1 MFREISFIMN
11 ERSLFETVWKTACV
25 SIKEHTEMNSIYR
38 DIFRAIHEGR
48 WLSIEYRN
56 KEGQISRYWIGI
68 YDLNAAKR
76 TLKVEG
82 LHLSRYTTE
91 TFDLIYIDSILSS
104 SIVEGSYCPV
114 NEELVQDIYLNPHK
128 YKELFEHPVN
138 LKILNYLEMC
148 NRMDAVPYY
157 SDFELIRFLDRESFH
172 GEAYPLSE
180 EQFRMIV
187 KNFQHRTQEK
197 RSREGKL
204 KLQQLAMNVLSIHT
218 PRGLYVLAYRKLQLD
233 VKQRTLRPDDEIV
246 ICTEYTLDGVKEN
259 VRKFLDAEEY
269 DLLKDFEQN
278 QELIKE
284 CITNHS
290 RQVLGVDDM
299 PYMIGLGMDIILD
312 LHKEY
317 ESVIEMYR
325 KQQVTAPIR
334 AFFGEMVSKPIRRK
348 AYPIVLADQKVNLD
362 QLLAINN
369 AMKYPVAYIQG
380 PPGTGKTST
389 IINTI
394 VTAFF
399 NEKTVLFV
407 SYNNHPINGVVE
419 KLLGMRYQDKTIP
432 FPVLRLGNSE
442 KMQEALE
449 HIRAVYEQ
457 ARGIKV
463 YESTLDRNRDDRIE
477 RAKRLSGLLR
487 RYEELLDLEER
498 KETISRVLEYE
509 NDQKLSFQMLP
520 FQADLQGRQM
530 EQVMRRMEK
539 IGATTWKSSGFPG
552 KDGHADWQTE
562 DDTRWGFIEE
572 EAFSLLD
579 GNVEELKKYLYYT
592 SARYI
597 KKIDSP
603 RHKELKEIIQN
614 ENKKARLED
623 FSRYLGKKENIKK
636 LQEIFP
642 IVATTCISAHKL
654 GEPVSMF
661 DMVIMDEASQC
672 NTAVSLVPILRGS
685 SLMMVGDP
693 QQLNPVIQLEEMVN
707 QKLRKKY
714 NISDEYDYRKN
725 SIYKTFL
732 ACDAVSDEI
741 LLHYH
746 YRCHEKIIGFN
757 NKKYYNE
764 KLCIK
769 TKSREQEP
777 LLYIDVKDSQSS
789 GKNTAPGEVEE
800 IINYAARNKDKTIG
814 VITPFVNQKKLLEE
828 AVQKAHLTNVGC
840 GTVHAFQGDEK
851 DIVLFSTALT
861 AQTQAGTYEW
871 LKNNK
876 ELINVA
882 TSRARDKLVI
892 LSDME
897 NLRRLHQRNGE
908 DDLYELV
915 QYTKQNGKS
924 QVTQKKANSRALGV
938 KPFSSAT
945 EEAFLK
951 NLNHALENIW
961 LSQSRFQVQYGVDI
975 TAVLPQGEN
984 WDGLFYSQQFDFV
997 VYEQQDGQE
1006 APVLAIELGGRE
1018 HLEEEIVRQREKQKQ
1033 EICQMFGLQVIRV
1046 ENSYARRYNHIK
1058 EILVNFFSKRR

>member
-1 MFREISFIMN
+1 MN
-11 ERSLFETVWKTACV
+11 T
-25 SIKEHTEMNSIYR
+25 IYR
-38 DIFRAIHEGR
+38 DIFRAIHEGK

-56 KEGQISRYWIGI
+56 KEHQISKYWIGI
-68 YDLNAAKR
+68 YNLNPAKR

-82 LHLSRYTTE
+82 LHLGRYTTE
-91 TFDLIYIDSILSS
+91 TFDVIYIDSILSS

-114 NEELVQDIYLNPHK
+114 NQELVRDIYLNPHK

-148 NRMDAVPYY
+148 NRLDTVPYH
-157 SDFELIRFLDRESFH
+157 SDFELIRHLDRESFH
-172 GEAYPLSE
+172 GADYPLNE

-187 KNFQHRTQEK
+187 KYFQYGTREK
-197 RSREGKL
+197 KDGKL
-204 KLQQLAMNVLSIHT
+204 RLKQLAMNVLSIHT
-218 PRGLYVLAYRKLQLD
+218 PRGLYVLAYRNLQLD
-233 VKQRTLRPDDEIV
+233 VKRRVLHPEEDIS
-246 ICTEYTLDGVKEN
+246 ICTEYTLDGRKEN
-259 VRKFLDAEEY
+259 IRKYLDAEEY
-269 DLLKDFEQN
+269 ELLKEFTQN
-278 QELIKE
+278 QEQIKD
-284 CITNHS
+284 CITRHGS
-290 RQVLGVDDM
+290 QAVDDM
-299 PYMIGLGMDIILD
+299 PYMIGLGMDILLD

-317 ESVIEMYR
+317 EAVIEMYQ
-325 KQQVTAPIR
+325 KEKVTAPIR
-334 AFFGEMVSKPIRRK
+334 AFFGEMVSRPVRRK

-399 NEKTVLFV
+399 NEKTVLFA

-419 KLLGMRYQDKTIP
+419 KLLGMKYQNRRIP
-432 FPVLRLGNSE
+432 FPALRLGSNE

-449 HIRAVYEQ
+449 YIRNVYEQ
-457 ARGIKV
+457 TRKIAV
-463 YESTLDRNRDDRIE
+463 YKSTLDRNREDRIE

-487 RYEELLDLEER
+487 RYEERLDLEER
-498 KETISRVLEYE
+498 RETIHRVLEFE
-509 NDQKLSFQMLP
+509 NEQSISFQMLP

-530 EQVMRRMEK
+530 EQVKRRIEK
-539 IGATTWKSSGFPG
+539 TGDIT
-552 KDGHADWQTE
+552 
-562 DDTRWGFIEE
+562 EE

-579 GNVEELKKYLYYT
+579 DNVEELKKYLYYT
-592 SARYI
+592 SASYI
-597 KKIDSP
+597 KKIDLP
-603 RHKELKEIIQN
+603 RHEELKNIIFNQ
-614 ENKKARLED
+614 NKKLQLEE
-623 FSRYLGKKENIKK
+623 FSRYLSKKDNIRK

-654 GEPVSMF
+654 GEPEPMF

-672 NTAVSLVPILRGS
+672 NLAVSLVPVIRGG
-685 SLMMVGDP
+685 SLMLVGDP
-693 QQLNPVIQLEEMVN
+693 QQLNPVIQLEELVN

-714 NISDEYDYRKN
+714 NISEEYDYRKN

-764 KLCIK
+764 KLCIQ
-769 TKSREQEP
+769 TKSDEKEP
-777 LLYIDVKDSQSS
+777 LLYIDVKDSQSN
-789 GKNTAPGEVEE
+789 GKNTAPAEVEE
-800 IINYAARNKDKTIG
+800 ILRYAAANRDKTIG
-814 VITPFVNQKKLLEE
+814 VITPFVNQRKLLEE
-828 AVQKAHLTNVGC
+828 AAREARLVNVDC

-851 DIVLFSTALT
+851 DVVLFSTAIT
-861 AQTQAGTYEW
+861 QQTGQGTYQW

-892 LSDME
+892 LADMKH
-897 NLRRLHQRNGE
+897 LDWLHQQDKE
-908 DDLYELV
+908 DDFYELV
-915 QYTKQNGKS
+915 QYTRQNGMSK
-924 QVTQKKANSRALGV
+924 VTQKKANSRALGV
-938 KPFSSAT
+938 KPFSTET

-961 LSQSRFQVQYGVDI
+961 LSQNRFFVQQKVD
-975 TAVLPQGEN
+975 AEE
-984 WDGLFYSQQFDFV
+984 LFPEYPGHQFDFV
-997 VYEQQDGQE
+997 VYEKQKDGE
-1006 APVLAIELGGRE
+1006 IPVLAIELEGRE
-1018 HLEEEIVRQREKQKQ
+1018 QLEEELLRQRERQKQ
-1033 EICQMFGLQVIRV
+1033 EISDVFDLQVIRV

-1058 EILVNFFSKRR
+1058 EILMNFFSRKH

>member
-1 MFREISFIMN
+1 MN
-11 ERSLFETVWKTACV
+11 T
-25 SIKEHTEMNSIYR
+25 IYR
-38 DIFRAIHEGR
+38 DIFRAIHEGK

-56 KEGQISRYWIGI
+56 KEHQISKYWIGI
-68 YDLNAAKR
+68 YNLNPAKR

-82 LHLSRYTTE
+82 LHLGRYTTE
-91 TFDLIYIDSILSS
+91 TFDVIYIDSILSS

-114 NEELVQDIYLNPHK
+114 NQELVRDIYLNPHK

-148 NRMDAVPYY
+148 NRLDTVPYH
-157 SDFELIRFLDRESFH
+157 SDFELIRHLDRESFH
-172 GEAYPLSE
+172 GADYPLNE

-187 KNFQHRTQEK
+187 KYFQYGTREK
-197 RSREGKL
+197 KDGKL
-204 KLQQLAMNVLSIHT
+204 RLKQLAMNVLSIHT
-218 PRGLYVLAYRKLQLD
+218 PRGLYVLAYRNLQLD
-233 VKQRTLRPDDEIV
+233 VKRRVLHPEEDIS
-246 ICTEYTLDGVKEN
+246 ICTEYTLDGRKEN
-259 VRKFLDAEEY
+259 IRKYLDAEEY
-269 DLLKDFEQN
+269 ELLKEFTQN
-278 QELIKE
+278 QEQIKD
-284 CITNHS
+284 CITRHGS
-290 RQVLGVDDM
+290 QAVDDM
-299 PYMIGLGMDIILD
+299 PYMIGLGMDILLD

-317 ESVIEMYR
+317 EAVIEMYQ
-325 KQQVTAPIR
+325 KEEVTAPIR
-334 AFFGEMVSKPIRRK
+334 AFFGEMVSRPVRRK

-399 NEKTVLFV
+399 NEKTVLFA

-419 KLLGMRYQDKTIP
+419 KLLGMKYQNHRIP
-432 FPVLRLGNSE
+432 FPALRLGSNE

-449 HIRAVYEQ
+449 YIRNVYEQ
-457 ARGIKV
+457 TRKIAV
-463 YESTLDRNRDDRIE
+463 YKSTLDRNREDRIE

-487 RYEELLDLEER
+487 RYEERLDLEER
-498 KETISRVLEYE
+498 RETIHRVLEFE
-509 NDQKLSFQMLP
+509 NEQSISFQMLP

-530 EQVMRRMEK
+530 EQVKRRIEK
-539 IGATTWKSSGFPG
+539 TGDIT
-552 KDGHADWQTE
+552 
-562 DDTRWGFIEE
+562 EE

-579 GNVEELKKYLYYT
+579 DNVEELKKYLYYT
-592 SARYI
+592 SASYI
-597 KKIDSP
+597 KKIDLP
-603 RHKELKEIIQN
+603 RHEELKNIIFNQ
-614 ENKKARLED
+614 NKKLQLEE
-623 FSRYLGKKENIKK
+623 FARYLSKKENIRK

-654 GEPVSMF
+654 GEPEPMF

-672 NTAVSLVPILRGS
+672 NLAVSLVPVIRGG
-685 SLMMVGDP
+685 SLMLVGDP
-693 QQLNPVIQLEEMVN
+693 QQLNPVIQLEELVN

-714 NISDEYDYRKN
+714 NISEEYDYRKN

-764 KLCIK
+764 KLCIQ
-769 TKSREQEP
+769 TKSDEKEP
-777 LLYIDVKDSQSS
+777 LLYIDVKDSQSN
-789 GKNTAPGEVEE
+789 GKNTAPAEVEE
-800 IINYAARNKDKTIG
+800 ILRYAAANRDKTIG
-814 VITPFVNQKKLLEE
+814 VITPFVNQRKLLEE
-828 AVQKAHLTNVGC
+828 AAREARLVNVDC

-851 DIVLFSTALT
+851 DVVLFSTAIT
-861 AQTQAGTYEW
+861 QQTGQGTYQW

-892 LSDME
+892 LADMKH
-897 NLRRLHQRNGE
+897 LDWLHQQDKE
-908 DDLYELV
+908 DDFYELV
-915 QYTKQNGKS
+915 QYTRQNGMSK
-924 QVTQKKANSRALGV
+924 VTQKKANSRALGV
-938 KPFSSAT
+938 KPFSTET

-961 LSQSRFQVQYGVDI
+961 LSQNRFFVQQKVD
-975 TAVLPQGEN
+975 AEE
-984 WDGLFYSQQFDFV
+984 LFPEYPGHQFDFV
-997 VYEQQDGQE
+997 VYEKQKDGE
-1006 APVLAIELGGRE
+1006 IPVLAIELEGRE
-1018 HLEEEIVRQREKQKQ
+1018 QLEEELLRQRERQKQ
-1033 EICQMFGLQVIRV
+1033 EISDVFDLQVIRV
-1046 ENSYARRYNHIK
+1046 ENSYARRYYYIK
-1058 EILVNFFSKRR
+1058 GILEEYFRKIR

>member
-1 MFREISFIMN
+1 MN
-11 ERSLFETVWKTACV
+11 T
-25 SIKEHTEMNSIYR
+25 IYR
-38 DIFRAIHEGR
+38 DIFRAIHEGK

-56 KEGQISRYWIGI
+56 KEHQISKYWIGI
-68 YDLNAAKR
+68 YNLNPAKR

-82 LHLSRYTTE
+82 LHLGRYTTE
-91 TFDLIYIDSILSS
+91 TFDVIYIDSILSS

-114 NEELVQDIYLNPHK
+114 NQELVRDIYLNPHK

-148 NRMDAVPYY
+148 NRLDTVPYH
-157 SDFELIRFLDRESFH
+157 SDFELIRHLDRESFH
-172 GEAYPLSE
+172 GADYPLNE

-187 KNFQHRTQEK
+187 KYFQYGTREK
-197 RSREGKL
+197 KDGKL
-204 KLQQLAMNVLSIHT
+204 RLKQLAMNVLSIHT
-218 PRGLYVLAYRKLQLD
+218 PRGLYVLAYRNLQLD
-233 VKQRTLRPDDEIV
+233 VKRRVLHPEEDIS
-246 ICTEYTLDGVKEN
+246 ICTEYTLDGRKEN
-259 VRKFLDAEEY
+259 IRKYLDAEEY
-269 DLLKDFEQN
+269 ELLKEFTQN
-278 QELIKE
+278 QEQIKD
-284 CITNHS
+284 CITRHGS
-290 RQVLGVDDM
+290 QAVDDM
-299 PYMIGLGMDIILD
+299 PYMIGLGMDILLD

-317 ESVIEMYR
+317 ESVIEMYQ
-325 KQQVTAPIR
+325 KEEVTAPIR
-334 AFFGEMVSKPIRRK
+334 AFFGEMVSRPVRRK

-399 NEKTVLFV
+399 NEKTVLFA

-419 KLLGMRYQDKTIP
+419 KLLGMKYQNHRIP
-432 FPVLRLGNSE
+432 FPALRLGSNE

-449 HIRAVYEQ
+449 YIRNVYEQ
-457 ARGIKV
+457 TRKIAV
-463 YESTLDRNRDDRIE
+463 YKSTLDRNREDRIE

-487 RYEELLDLEER
+487 RYEERLDLEER
-498 KETISRVLEYE
+498 RETIHRVLEFE
-509 NDQKLSFQMLP
+509 NEQSISFQMLP

-530 EQVMRRMEK
+530 EQVKRRIEK
-539 IGATTWKSSGFPG
+539 TGDIT
-552 KDGHADWQTE
+552 
-562 DDTRWGFIEE
+562 EE

-579 GNVEELKKYLYYT
+579 DNVEELKKYLYYT
-592 SARYI
+592 SASYI
-597 KKIDSP
+597 KKIDLP
-603 RHKELKEIIQN
+603 RHEELKNIIFNQ
-614 ENKKARLED
+614 NKKLQLEE
-623 FSRYLGKKENIKK
+623 FARYLSKKDNIRK

-654 GEPVSMF
+654 GEPEPMF

-672 NTAVSLVPILRGS
+672 NLAVSLVPVIRGG
-685 SLMMVGDP
+685 SLMLVGDP
-693 QQLNPVIQLEEMVN
+693 QQLNPVIQLEELVN

-714 NISDEYDYRKN
+714 NISEEYDYRKN

-764 KLCIK
+764 KLCIQ
-769 TKSREQEP
+769 TKSDEKEP
-777 LLYIDVKDSQSS
+777 LLYIDVKDSQSN
-789 GKNTAPGEVEE
+789 GKNTAPAEVEE
-800 IINYAARNKDKTIG
+800 ILRYAAANRDKTIG
-814 VITPFVNQKKLLEE
+814 VITPFVNQRKLLEE
-828 AVQKAHLTNVGC
+828 AAREARLVNVDC

-851 DIVLFSTALT
+851 DVVLFSTAIT
-861 AQTQAGTYEW
+861 QQTGQGTYQW

-892 LSDME
+892 LADMKH
-897 NLRRLHQRNGE
+897 LDWLHQQDKE
-908 DDLYELV
+908 DDFYELV
-915 QYTKQNGKS
+915 QYTRQNGMSK
-924 QVTQKKANSRALGV
+924 VTQKKANSRALGV
-938 KPFSSAT
+938 KPFSTET

-961 LSQSRFQVQYGVDI
+961 LSQNRFFVQQKVD
-975 TAVLPQGEN
+975 AEE
-984 WDGLFYSQQFDFV
+984 LFPEYPGHQFDFV
-997 VYEQQDGQE
+997 VYEKQKDGE
-1006 APVLAIELGGRE
+1006 IPVLAIELEGRE
-1018 HLEEEIVRQREKQKQ
+1018 QLEEELLRQRERQKQ
-1033 EICQMFGLQVIRV
+1033 EISDVFDLQVIRV

-1058 EILVNFFSKRR
+1058 EILMNFFSRKH

>member
-1 MFREISFIMN
+1 MN
-11 ERSLFETVWKTACV
+11 T
-25 SIKEHTEMNSIYR
+25 IYR
-38 DIFRAIHEGR
+38 DIFRAIHEGK

-56 KEGQISRYWIGI
+56 KEHQISKYWIGI
-68 YDLNAAKR
+68 YNLNPAKR

-82 LHLSRYTTE
+82 LHLGRYTTE
-91 TFDLIYIDSILSS
+91 TFDVIYIDSILSS

-114 NEELVQDIYLNPHK
+114 NQELVRDIYLNPHK

-148 NRMDAVPYY
+148 NRLDTVPYH
-157 SDFELIRFLDRESFH
+157 SDFELIRHLDRESFH
-172 GEAYPLSE
+172 GADYPLNE

-187 KNFQHRTQEK
+187 KYFQYGTREK
-197 RSREGKL
+197 KDGKL
-204 KLQQLAMNVLSIHT
+204 RLKQLAMNVLSIHT
-218 PRGLYVLAYRKLQLD
+218 PRGLYVLAYRNLQLD
-233 VKQRTLRPDDEIV
+233 VKRRVLHPEEDIS
-246 ICTEYTLDGVKEN
+246 ICTEYTLDGRKEN
-259 VRKFLDAEEY
+259 IRKYLDAEEY
-269 DLLKDFEQN
+269 ELLKEFAQN
-278 QELIKE
+278 QEQIKD
-284 CITNHS
+284 CITRHGS
-290 RQVLGVDDM
+290 QAVDDM
-299 PYMIGLGMDIILD
+299 PYMIGLGMDILLD

-317 ESVIEMYR
+317 EAVIEMYQ
-325 KQQVTAPIR
+325 KEEVTAPIR
-334 AFFGEMVSKPIRRK
+334 AFFGEMVSRPVRRK

-399 NEKTVLFV
+399 NEKTVLFA

-419 KLLGMRYQDKTIP
+419 KLLGMKYQNHRIP
-432 FPVLRLGNSE
+432 FPALRLGSNE

-449 HIRAVYEQ
+449 YIRNVYEQ
-457 ARGIKV
+457 TRKIAV
-463 YESTLDRNRDDRIE
+463 YKSTLDRNREDRIE

-487 RYEELLDLEER
+487 RYEERLDLEER
-498 KETISRVLEYE
+498 RETIHRVLEFE
-509 NDQKLSFQMLP
+509 NEQSISFQMLP

-530 EQVMRRMEK
+530 EQVKRRIEK
-539 IGATTWKSSGFPG
+539 TGDIT
-552 KDGHADWQTE
+552 
-562 DDTRWGFIEE
+562 EE

-579 GNVEELKKYLYYT
+579 DNVEELKKYLYYT
-592 SARYI
+592 SASYI
-597 KKIDSP
+597 KKIDLP
-603 RHKELKEIIQN
+603 RHEELKNIIFNQ
-614 ENKKARLED
+614 NKKLQLEE
-623 FSRYLGKKENIKK
+623 FARYLSKKENIRK

-654 GEPVSMF
+654 GEPEPMF
-661 DMVIMDEASQC
+661 DMVIVDEASQC
-672 NTAVSLVPILRGS
+672 NLAVSLVPVIRGG
-685 SLMMVGDP
+685 SLMLVGDP
-693 QQLNPVIQLEEMVN
+693 QQLNPVIQLEELVN

-714 NISDEYDYRKN
+714 NISEEYDYRKN

-769 TKSREQEP
+769 TKSDEKEP
-777 LLYIDVKDSQSS
+777 LLYIDVKDSQSN
-789 GKNTAPGEVEE
+789 GKNTAPAEVEE
-800 IINYAARNKDKTIG
+800 ILRYAAANRDKTIG
-814 VITPFVNQKKLLEE
+814 VITPFVNQRKLLEE
-828 AVQKAHLTNVGC
+828 AAREARLANVDC

-851 DIVLFSTALT
+851 DVVLFSTAIT
-861 AQTQAGTYEW
+861 QQTGQGTYQW

-892 LSDME
+892 LADMKH
-897 NLRRLHQRNGE
+897 LDWLHQQDKE
-908 DDLYELV
+908 DDFYELV
-915 QYTKQNGKS
+915 QYTRQNGMSK
-924 QVTQKKANSRALGV
+924 VTQKKANSRALGV
-938 KPFSSAT
+938 KPFSTET

-961 LSQSRFQVQYGVDI
+961 LSQNRFFVQQKVD
-975 TAVLPQGEN
+975 AEE
-984 WDGLFYSQQFDFV
+984 LFPEYPGHQFDFV
-997 VYEQQDGQE
+997 VYEKQKDGE
-1006 APVLAIELGGRE
+1006 IPVLAIELEGRE
-1018 HLEEEIVRQREKQKQ
+1018 QLEEELLRQRERQKQ
-1033 EICQMFGLQVIRV
+1033 EISDVFDLKVIRV

-1058 EILVNFFSKRR
+1058 EILMNFFSRKH

>member
-1 MFREISFIMN
+1 MN
-11 ERSLFETVWKTACV
+11 T
-25 SIKEHTEMNSIYR
+25 IYR
-38 DIFRAIHEGR
+38 DIFRAIHEGK

-56 KEGQISRYWIGI
+56 KEHQISKYWIGI
-68 YDLNAAKR
+68 YNLNPAKR

-82 LHLSRYTTE
+82 LHLGRYTTE
-91 TFDLIYIDSILSS
+91 TFDVIYIDSILSS

-114 NEELVQDIYLNPHK
+114 NQELVRDIYLNPHK

-148 NRMDAVPYY
+148 NRLDTVPYH
-157 SDFELIRFLDRESFH
+157 SDFELIRHLDRESFH
-172 GEAYPLSE
+172 GADYPLNE

-187 KNFQHRTQEK
+187 KYFQYGTREK
-197 RSREGKL
+197 KDGKL
-204 KLQQLAMNVLSIHT
+204 RLKQLAMNVLSIHT
-218 PRGLYVLAYRKLQLD
+218 PRGLYVLAYRNLQLD
-233 VKQRTLRPDDEIV
+233 VKRRVLHPEEDIS
-246 ICTEYTLDGVKEN
+246 ICTEYTLDGRKEN
-259 VRKFLDAEEY
+259 IRKYLDAEEY
-269 DLLKDFEQN
+269 ELLKEFTQN
-278 QELIKE
+278 QEQIKD
-284 CITNHS
+284 CITRHGS
-290 RQVLGVDDM
+290 QAVDDM
-299 PYMIGLGMDIILD
+299 PYMIGLGMDILLD

-317 ESVIEMYR
+317 EAVIEMYQ
-325 KQQVTAPIR
+325 KEEVTAPIR
-334 AFFGEMVSKPIRRK
+334 AFFGEMVSRPVRRK

-399 NEKTVLFV
+399 NEKTVLFA

-419 KLLGMRYQDKTIP
+419 KLLGMKYQNHRIP
-432 FPVLRLGNSE
+432 FPALRLGSNE

-449 HIRAVYEQ
+449 YIRNVYEQ
-457 ARGIKV
+457 TRKIAV
-463 YESTLDRNRDDRIE
+463 YKSTLDRNREGRIE

-487 RYEELLDLEER
+487 RYEERLDLEER
-498 KETISRVLEYE
+498 RETIHRVLEFE
-509 NDQKLSFQMLP
+509 NEQSISFQMLP

-530 EQVMRRMEK
+530 EQVKRRIEK
-539 IGATTWKSSGFPG
+539 TGDIT
-552 KDGHADWQTE
+552 
-562 DDTRWGFIEE
+562 EE

-579 GNVEELKKYLYYT
+579 DNVEELKKYLYYT
-592 SARYI
+592 SASYI
-597 KKIDSP
+597 KKIDLP
-603 RHKELKEIIQN
+603 RHEELKNIIFNQ
-614 ENKKARLED
+614 NKKLQLEE
-623 FSRYLGKKENIKK
+623 FARYLSKKENIRK

-654 GEPVSMF
+654 GEPEPMF

-672 NTAVSLVPILRGS
+672 NLAVSLVPVIRGG
-685 SLMMVGDP
+685 SLMLVGDP
-693 QQLNPVIQLEEMVN
+693 QQLNPVIQLEELVN

-714 NISDEYDYRKN
+714 NISEEYDYRKN

-764 KLCIK
+764 KLCIQ
-769 TKSREQEP
+769 TKSDEKEP
-777 LLYIDVKDSQSS
+777 LLYIDVKDSQSN
-789 GKNTAPGEVEE
+789 GKNTAPAEVEE
-800 IINYAARNKDKTIG
+800 ILRYAAANRDKTIG
-814 VITPFVNQKKLLEE
+814 VITPFVNQRKLLEE
-828 AVQKAHLTNVGC
+828 AAREARLVNVDC

-851 DIVLFSTALT
+851 DVVLFSTAIT
-861 AQTQAGTYEW
+861 QQTGQGTYQW

-892 LSDME
+892 LADMKH
-897 NLRRLHQRNGE
+897 LDWLHQQDKE
-908 DDLYELV
+908 DDFYELV
-915 QYTKQNGKS
+915 QYTRQNGMSK
-924 QVTQKKANSRALGV
+924 VTQKKANSRALGV
-938 KPFSSAT
+938 KPFSTET

-961 LSQSRFQVQYGVDI
+961 LSQNRFFVQQKVD
-975 TAVLPQGEN
+975 AEE
-984 WDGLFYSQQFDFV
+984 LFPEYPGHQFDFV
-997 VYEQQDGQE
+997 VYEKQKDGE
-1006 APVLAIELGGRE
+1006 IPVLAIELEGRE
-1018 HLEEEIVRQREKQKQ
+1018 QLEEELLRQRERQKQ
-1033 EICQMFGLQVIRV
+1033 EISDVFDLQVIRV

-1058 EILVNFFSKRR
+1058 EILMNFFSRKH

>member
-1 MFREISFIMN
+1 MN
-11 ERSLFETVWKTACV
+11 T
-25 SIKEHTEMNSIYR
+25 IYR
-38 DIFRAIHEGR
+38 DIFRAIHEGK

-56 KEGQISRYWIGI
+56 KEHQISKYWIGI
-68 YDLNAAKR
+68 YNLNPTKR

-82 LHLSRYTTE
+82 LHLGRYTTE
-91 TFDLIYIDSILSS
+91 TFDVIYIDSILSS

-114 NEELVQDIYLNPHK
+114 NQELVRDIYLNPHK

-148 NRMDAVPYY
+148 NRLDTVPYH
-157 SDFELIRFLDRESFH
+157 SDFELIRHLDRESFH
-172 GEAYPLSE
+172 GADYPLNE

-187 KNFQHRTQEK
+187 KYFQYGTREK
-197 RSREGKL
+197 KDGKL
-204 KLQQLAMNVLSIHT
+204 RLKQLAMNVLSIHT
-218 PRGLYVLAYRKLQLD
+218 PRGLYVLAYRNLQLD
-233 VKQRTLRPDDEIV
+233 VKRRVLHPEEDIS
-246 ICTEYTLDGVKEN
+246 ICTEYTLDGRKEN
-259 VRKFLDAEEY
+259 IRKYLDAEEY
-269 DLLKDFEQN
+269 ELLKEFTQN
-278 QELIKE
+278 QEQIKD
-284 CITNHS
+284 CITRHGS
-290 RQVLGVDDM
+290 QAVDDM
-299 PYMIGLGMDIILD
+299 PYMIGLGMDILLD

-317 ESVIEMYR
+317 EAVIEMYQ
-325 KQQVTAPIR
+325 KEEVTAPIR
-334 AFFGEMVSKPIRRK
+334 AFFGEMVSRPVRRK

-399 NEKTVLFV
+399 NEKTVLFA

-419 KLLGMRYQDKTIP
+419 KLLGMKYQNHRIP
-432 FPVLRLGNSE
+432 FPALRLGSNE

-449 HIRAVYEQ
+449 YIRNVYEQ
-457 ARGIKV
+457 TRKIAV
-463 YESTLDRNRDDRIE
+463 YKSTLDRNREGRIE

-487 RYEELLDLEER
+487 RYEERLDLEER
-498 KETISRVLEYE
+498 RETIHRVLEFE
-509 NDQKLSFQMLP
+509 NEQSISFQMLP

-530 EQVMRRMEK
+530 EQVKRRIEK
-539 IGATTWKSSGFPG
+539 TGDIT
-552 KDGHADWQTE
+552 
-562 DDTRWGFIEE
+562 EE

-579 GNVEELKKYLYYT
+579 DNVEELKKYLYYT
-592 SARYI
+592 SASYI
-597 KKIDSP
+597 KKIDLP
-603 RHKELKEIIQN
+603 RHEELKNIIFNQ
-614 ENKKARLED
+614 NKKLQLEE
-623 FSRYLGKKENIKK
+623 FARYLSKKENIRK

-654 GEPVSMF
+654 GEPEPMF

-672 NTAVSLVPILRGS
+672 NLAVSLVPVIRGG
-685 SLMMVGDP
+685 SLMLVGDP
-693 QQLNPVIQLEEMVN
+693 QQLNPVIQLEELVN

-714 NISDEYDYRKN
+714 NISEEYDYRKN

-764 KLCIK
+764 KLCIQ
-769 TKSREQEP
+769 TKSDEKEP
-777 LLYIDVKDSQSS
+777 LLYIDVKDSQSN
-789 GKNTAPGEVEE
+789 GKNTAPAEVEE
-800 IINYAARNKDKTIG
+800 ILRYAAANRDKTIG
-814 VITPFVNQKKLLEE
+814 VITPFVNQRKLLEE
-828 AVQKAHLTNVGC
+828 AAREARLVNVDC

-851 DIVLFSTALT
+851 DVVLFSTAIT
-861 AQTQAGTYEW
+861 QQTGQGTYQW

-892 LSDME
+892 LADMKH
-897 NLRRLHQRNGE
+897 LDWLHQQDKE
-908 DDLYELV
+908 DDFYELV
-915 QYTKQNGKS
+915 QYTRQNGMSK
-924 QVTQKKANSRALGV
+924 VTQKKANSRALGV
-938 KPFSSAT
+938 KPFSTET

-961 LSQSRFQVQYGVDI
+961 LSQNRFFVQQKVD
-975 TAVLPQGEN
+975 AEE
-984 WDGLFYSQQFDFV
+984 LFPEYPGHQFDFV
-997 VYEQQDGQE
+997 VYEKQKDGE
-1006 APVLAIELGGRE
+1006 IPVLAIELEGRE
-1018 HLEEEIVRQREKQKQ
+1018 QLEEELLRQRERQKQ
-1033 EICQMFGLQVIRV
+1033 EISDVFDLQVIRV
-1046 ENSYARRYNHIK
+1046 ENSYARRYYYIK
-1058 EILVNFFSKRR
+1058 GILEEYFRKIR

>member
-1 MFREISFIMN
+1 MN
-11 ERSLFETVWKTACV
+11 T
-25 SIKEHTEMNSIYR
+25 IYR
-38 DIFRAIHEGR
+38 DIFRAIHEGK

-56 KEGQISRYWIGI
+56 KEHQISKYWIGI
-68 YDLNAAKR
+68 YNLNPAKR

-82 LHLSRYTTE
+82 LHLGRYTTE
-91 TFDLIYIDSILSS
+91 TFDVIYIDSILSS

-114 NEELVQDIYLNPHK
+114 NQELVRDIYLNPHK

-148 NRMDAVPYY
+148 NRLDTVPYH
-157 SDFELIRFLDRESFH
+157 SDFELIRHLDRESFH
-172 GEAYPLSE
+172 GADYPLNE

-187 KNFQHRTQEK
+187 KYFQYGTREK
-197 RSREGKL
+197 KDGKL
-204 KLQQLAMNVLSIHT
+204 RLKQLAMNVLSIHT
-218 PRGLYVLAYRKLQLD
+218 PRGLYVLAYRNLQLD
-233 VKQRTLRPDDEIV
+233 VKRRVLHPEEDIS
-246 ICTEYTLDGVKEN
+246 ICTEYTLDGRKEN
-259 VRKFLDAEEY
+259 IRKYLDAEEY
-269 DLLKDFEQN
+269 ELLKEFTQN
-278 QELIKE
+278 QEQIKD
-284 CITNHS
+284 CITRHGS
-290 RQVLGVDDM
+290 QAVDDM
-299 PYMIGLGMDIILD
+299 PYMIGLGMDILLD

-317 ESVIEMYR
+317 EAVIEMYQ
-325 KQQVTAPIR
+325 KEEVTAPIR
-334 AFFGEMVSKPIRRK
+334 AFFGEMVSRPVRRK

-399 NEKTVLFV
+399 NEKTVLFA

-419 KLLGMRYQDKTIP
+419 KLLGMKYQNHRIP
-432 FPVLRLGNSE
+432 FPALRLGSNE

-449 HIRAVYEQ
+449 YIRNVYEQ
-457 ARGIKV
+457 TRKIAV
-463 YESTLDRNRDDRIE
+463 YKSTLDRNREGRIE

-487 RYEELLDLEER
+487 RYEERLDLEER
-498 KETISRVLEYE
+498 RETIHRVLEFE
-509 NDQKLSFQMLP
+509 NEQSISFQMLP

-530 EQVMRRMEK
+530 EQVKRRIEK
-539 IGATTWKSSGFPG
+539 TGDIT
-552 KDGHADWQTE
+552 
-562 DDTRWGFIEE
+562 EE

-579 GNVEELKKYLYYT
+579 DNVEELKKYLYYT
-592 SARYI
+592 SASYI
-597 KKIDSP
+597 KKIDLP
-603 RHKELKEIIQN
+603 RHEELKNIIFNQ
-614 ENKKARLED
+614 NKKLQLEE
-623 FSRYLGKKENIKK
+623 FARYLSKKENIRK

-654 GEPVSMF
+654 GEPEPMF

-672 NTAVSLVPILRGS
+672 NLAVSLVPVIRGG
-685 SLMMVGDP
+685 SLMLVGDP
-693 QQLNPVIQLEEMVN
+693 QQLNPVIQLEELVN

-714 NISDEYDYRKN
+714 NISEEYDYRKN

-764 KLCIK
+764 KLCIQ
-769 TKSREQEP
+769 TKSDEKEP
-777 LLYIDVKDSQSS
+777 LLYIDVKDSQSN
-789 GKNTAPGEVEE
+789 GKNTAPAEVEE
-800 IINYAARNKDKTIG
+800 ILRYAAANRDKTIG
-814 VITPFVNQKKLLEE
+814 VITPFVNQRKLLEE
-828 AVQKAHLTNVGC
+828 AAREARLVNVDC

-851 DIVLFSTALT
+851 DVVLFSTAIT
-861 AQTQAGTYEW
+861 QQTGQGTYQW

-892 LSDME
+892 LADMKH
-897 NLRRLHQRNGE
+897 LDWLHQQDKE
-908 DDLYELV
+908 DDFYELV
-915 QYTKQNGKS
+915 QYTRQNGMSK
-924 QVTQKKANSRALGV
+924 VTQKKANSRALGV
-938 KPFSSAT
+938 KPFSTET

-961 LSQSRFQVQYGVDI
+961 LSQNRFFVQQKVD
-975 TAVLPQGEN
+975 AEE
-984 WDGLFYSQQFDFV
+984 LFPEYPGHQFDFV
-997 VYEQQDGQE
+997 VYEKQKDGE
-1006 APVLAIELGGRE
+1006 IPVLAIELEGRE
-1018 HLEEEIVRQREKQKQ
+1018 QLEEELLRQRERQKQ
-1033 EICQMFGLQVIRV
+1033 EISDVFDLQVIRV

-1058 EILVNFFSKRR
+1058 EILMNFFSGKH